1 MSLPRTPHGLIG
13 RRTLLTSL
21 AAASGLALAGCAEDS
36 RGGDGAAAPGS
47 ASGSPS
53 PSASPSPT
61 FAPARAIE
69 AGDRAVV
76 AVTAATMWTEP
87 GLNREG
93 VDEPSMGRPV
103 DLAAWNERMSSFSS
117 RKWLLGKLD
126 SQAVVG
132 SPVEVEEVSDGWAK
146 VAFLDQP
153 APHKDERGM
162 VGWVPEVQLV
172 RDAEF
177 SHLREERD
185 TVVVTA
191 DRAVVTS
198 EPGGGE
204 DVLVLSFETRL
215 PLLEEK
221 GEHVRVALPD
231 SEGGWLSSGAVK
243 VLARGEESPAPTA
256 EQVIAT
262 GERFLGL
269 PYLWAGV
276 TSYGFDCSGFTYTI
290 FRHHGVDLPRDS
302 GPQLRESGFP
312 AVERADLQAGDLV
325 FFSFEPGGERIRHV
339 ALYLGDDRI
348 MHSPATGKT
357 VEITTLT
364 AYDPKGDYA
373 GAVRPPLAKA

>member
-1 MSLPRTPHGLIG
+1 MSSPRLTDGLLG

-21 AAASGLALAGCAEDS
+21 AAVSGLALAGCAQDGQGS
-36 RGGDGAAAPGS
+36 GDGS
-47 ASGSPS
+47 ASGTASGSGSPS
-53 PSASPSPT
+53 PSAEPT

-87 GLNREG
+87 GLNRQD

-103 DLAAWNERMSSFSS
+103 DLAAWNQRMSSFAS

-132 SPVEVEEVSDGWAK
+132 SPVEVEEITNGWAK
-146 VAFLDQP
+146 VAFLEQA
-153 APHKDERGM
+153 APHKDPAYM
-162 VGWVPEVQLV
+162 VGWVPAVQLV
-172 RDAEF
+172 RDEEF
-177 SHLREERD
+177 SHLREEKD
-185 TVVVTA
+185 VAVVTA
-191 DRAVVTS
+191 DRATVTS

-221 GEHVRVALPD
+221 DGHVRVALPD
-231 SEGGWLSSGAVK
+231 SPGGWLSADAVK
-243 VLARGEESPAPTA
+243 VLKKGEKLPAPTA
-256 EQVIAT
+256 EQVIET
-262 GERFLGL
+262 GKRFLGL

-290 FRHHGVDLPRDS
+290 FRHHGIDLPRDS

-312 AVERADLQAGDLV
+312 AVERKDLQAGDLL
-325 FFSFEPGGERIRHV
+325 FFSFVPGGERIRHV

-373 GAVRPPLAKA
+373 GAVRPPLARA